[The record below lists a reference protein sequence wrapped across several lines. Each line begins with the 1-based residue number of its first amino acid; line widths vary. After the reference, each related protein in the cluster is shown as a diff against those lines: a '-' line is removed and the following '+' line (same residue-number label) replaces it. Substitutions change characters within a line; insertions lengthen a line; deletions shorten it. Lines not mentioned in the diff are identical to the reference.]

1 MPKLAGSASAAV
13 STWVF
18 VVHSALCCLD
28 QALYLQM
35 FFKCAAVRRS
45 LMIWRVPPAKKS
57 SLVS

>member
-1 MPKLAGSASAAV
+1 MPKLAGTASAAV

-18 VVHSALCCLD
+18 VIHSALYCLD

-35 FFKCAAVRRS
+35 FFKCAAVRS
-45 LMIWRVPPAKKS
+45 LMIWRVSPANKS